1 MKMKF
6 KAFSYFIS
14 GVALVAAPIAL
25 IKSSHYIP
33 RFEGNEK
40 DKAQSWAGAASYYQI
55 LKSDPAT
62 GLIDEAG
69 RDMANQEAM
78 YRMQNQSSYKTS
90 ALGLNWLEMGPDN
103 IGGRVR
109 AIVFD
114 KKHVNVIYAAGVSGG
129 IFKSTNGGNSWS
141 PINDQLVNMI
151 VTCMDQDASGNFIYF
166 GTGEENADGGGNS
179 AFIGNGLYKMDLATN
194 AITSVASTVIFKNIK
209 NVKCHL
215 TNDNIIYLGT
225 FVNGFKISKDAGA
238 TWGTAK
244 LATTSAAVATGGF
257 VNDIKVGS
265 DGSYVFTTPGAIY
278 RSTTADEFVTAITP
292 PTSVISSAN
301 RFSTEIAI
309 APSNPNIIYFSSSQ
323 ASSKLGGVFYT
334 MDGGLNYYR
343 IANSSSTTFEPF
355 GTNGQGLYDNVIT
368 VSPTNPGIAYLGGVS
383 HHKWTQSSPGVGTWT
398 QASFWLAFGSL
409 NYVHS
414 DFHAMEWDP
423 FNNNNLIVGTD
434 GGMFKSID
442 GGLNY
447 TAINKG
453 FNVTQPYAIAFER
466 YPVLGLSGSFPLG
479 GVTCGTQDNGTP
491 YIPGNYNG
499 TKGAYSLGGGDGNFC
514 DFSNIAPEAVFTSVY
529 WGLVDR
535 ASNKGFMG
543 GSRFV
548 DADYSSWNGG
558 PGNGTFASFV
568 TPIKLWES
576 SSDFTSIDSTWF
588 NAPVLVNNSAGTT
601 NGISSKFKSRIIRT
615 ENSAIFDSLY
625 LALAVGASSSTV
637 GLNYTSAPLAT
648 LSGTTVTAPSTSV
661 PFVLGAYSGTVVSTH
676 YGSAF
681 GFNVEIDSISVNF
694 ATAPASGL
702 TLKTIMT
709 EAFNSG
715 AEVKVSTET
724 TSNTKFSY
732 NLVSALPGRGKVKV
746 PDILQARLAIGL
758 SGAVVVVKKPLNFGV
773 NPDWCTVASN
783 RSRDESGANAPFTG
797 VVQVMEWDPSGDNLY
812 VGTQSGTVYRIS
824 HLRQLKDSVYNKS
837 IDSLQANAIDSV
849 SGLQRKRSPI
859 RCTKIGTF
867 AGGVITSISVDPIAG
882 NSIVVTVGGYG
893 THAHVYYATS
903 PATHPTATGVGLF
916 VSKTGTG
923 GTSLITA
930 DPVYSSLIEFNDGKR
945 VLVGTE
951 HGLYAT
957 SDITVTNPVWSK
969 ENNGKLPNVPV
980 FMIRQQTKNSAFC
993 YNSGAIYAGTHGRG
1007 IWGSDTYYN
1016 KSVVGINEIAPKDK
1030 TVVNYIKLYPNP
1042 TRDLV
1047 NLSFTISK
1055 VENLTLNVY
1064 DLKGVLVISK
1074 SLGKLPE
1081 GEQLLQVGTEELIS
1095 GTYIVSLNS
1104 SDAIIGTNR
1113 LVVVK

>member
-1 MKMKF
+1 MKMNF
-6 KAFSYFIS
+6 KVLSYFIS
-14 GVALVAAPIAL
+14 GVALIAAPIAL
-25 IKSSHYIP
+25 IKSSHYTP
-33 RFEGNEK
+33 RFEGEEK
-40 DKAQSWAGAASYYQI
+40 DKAQSWAGAASYYQM

-78 YRMQNQSSYKTS
+78 LRMKNQSSYRTS

-103 IGGRVR
+103 VGGRVR
-109 AIVFD
+109 AIVYD
-114 KKHVNVIYAAGVSGG
+114 KKHVNVIYAGGVSGG
-129 IFKSTNGGNSWS
+129 IFKSTNGGSTWN

-151 VTCMDQDASGNFIYF
+151 VTCMDQDASGNYIYF
-166 GTGEENADGGGNS
+166 GTGEELPGSGADGNS
-179 AFIGNGLYKMDLATN
+179 AFVGNGLYKLDLATN
-194 AITSVASTVIFKNIK
+194 AITSVASTVTFKNIK
-209 NVKCHL
+209 NVKCHKSD
-215 TNDNIIYLGT
+215 DNIIYLGT
-225 FVNGFKISKDAGA
+225 FSNGFRISKDAGA
-238 TWGTAK
+238 TWGNAK
-244 LATTSAAVATGGF
+244 LVGSGTAVANSGF
-257 VNDIKVGS
+257 INDIKVGS
-265 DGSYVFTTPGAIY
+265 DGSYVFTIASGIY
-278 RSTTADEFVTAITP
+278 RSTSADEFVTAITP
-292 PTSVISSAN
+292 PSSIISTAN
-301 RFSTEIAI
+301 RYSTEIAI
-309 APSNPNIIYFSSSQ
+309 APSNSNIIYFSSSNG
-323 ASSKLGGVFYT
+323 SSKLGGVFYT
-334 MDGGLNYYR
+334 MDGGVTYYK
-343 IANSSSTTFEPF
+343 IANPSSTTFEPF
-355 GTNGQGLYDNVIT
+355 GTNGQGLYDNVIS
-368 VSPTNPGIAYLGGVS
+368 VSPNNPGVAFLGGVS
-383 HHKWTQSSPGVGTWT
+383 HHVWVQSSPGIGTWYLG
-398 QASFWLAFGSL
+398 SFWLAVGTKNF
-409 NYVHS
+409 VHS

-434 GGMFKSID
+434 GGMFQSID
-442 GGLNY
+442 GGINY

-453 FNVTQPYAIAFER
+453 FNTTQPYAIAFER

-479 GVTCGTQDNGTP
+479 GVTCGNQDNGTT

-499 TKGAYSLGGGDGNFC
+499 TKGSYPIGGGDGNFC
-514 DFSNIAPEAVFTSVY
+514 DFSNIAPDAVFSSVY
-529 WGLVDR
+529 YGQVRR
-535 ASNKGFMG
+535 ASNKGFNAG
-543 GSRFV
+543 AEFV
-548 DADYSSWNGG
+548 DADYNKWNGG
-558 PGNGTFASFV
+558 PDNFSFASFV

-588 NAPVLVNNSAGTT
+588 EAPIVVNSLAGTT
-601 NGISSKFKSRIIRT
+601 DGVTKKFKSRVLRT
-615 ENSAIFDSLY
+615 DNSAIFDSLY
-625 LALAVGASSSTV
+625 LTLGTATV
-637 GLNYTSAPLAT
+637 GVNYTSAALAIVGSVPT
-648 LSGTTVTAPSTSV
+648 TSV
-661 PFVLGAYSGTVVSTH
+661 PFTLGAYTGTIVSSH

-681 GFNVEIDSISVNF
+681 GFNQEIDSISVNF
-694 ATAPASGL
+694 ATAPTGV
-702 TLKTIMT
+702 TVLKTAMT

-715 AEVKVSTET
+715 AEVRVLTET

-732 NLVSALPGRGKVKV
+732 NLLAALPGHGKVKV

-758 SGAVVVVKKPLNFGV
+758 NGAVVVVKKPLNFGV
-773 NPDWCTVASN
+773 SPDWCTVAGV
-783 RSRDESGANAPFTG
+783 RSRDESGANAPFSG

-824 HLRQLKDSVYNKS
+824 HLRQLKDSVFNKS
-837 IDSLQANAIDSV
+837 IDSLQANAIDSLA
-849 SGLQRKRSPI
+849 GLQRKRSPI

-867 AGGVITSISVDPIAG
+867 TGGVITSIAVDPIAG

-893 THAHVYYATS
+893 TNPHVYYATS
-903 PATHPTATGVGLF
+903 PSTHPTATSGIGLF
-916 VSKTGTG
+916 VSKMGTG
-923 GTSLITA
+923 GTGLITS

-957 SDITVTNPVWSK
+957 SDITVTNPVWAK

-980 FMIRQQTKNSAFC
+980 FMLRQQTNNSAFC

-1007 IWGSDTYYN
+1007 IWGCDTYYK

-1042 TRDLV
+1042 ARELV

-1081 GEQLLQVGTEELIS
+1081 GEQLLQIGTEELIS

-1104 SDAIIGTNR
+1104 TDAIIGTNR